1 VVICLELGANLH
13 MVQLMPLQLTVSCFS
28 KIHIGFTFM
37 VSAHPGSPGQSA
49 VERVCV
55 RACMYVCALTSATVM
70 VATDRI
76 AAAAQIDPSY
86 SPCNVN
92 VRPHDP
98 WAHASSLLR
107 KRYCNRFSRFC
118 KARGCTEPHKSYA
131 VHCFSTAERFLRS
144 VLSRGR
150 SGPPSI

>member
-1 VVICLELGANLH
+1 MVICLERGANLH

-28 KIHIGFTFM
+28 KIHIGFTFL

-76 AAAAQIDPSY
+76 AAAAQIDLSY
-86 SPCNVN
+86 SP
-92 VRPHDP
+92 
-98 WAHASSLLR
+98 WALGPREFAPR
-107 KRYCNRFSRFC
+107 KRYCNLFSRFC
-118 KARGCTEPHKSYA
+118 KARGCTEPHKSYV
-131 VHCFSTAERFLRS
+131 VHCFSTGERFLRN